1 MNELEITIKTNFK
14 TTINLKKFLKNFTLI
29 IFVIFFGT
37 NNFEK
42 FGEVFAAK
50 FQSEIRPE
58 IQAKNSVQN
67 AAQVSALPHLAK

>member
-14 TTINLKKFLKNFTLI
+14 TTINLKKFFRNLALI
-29 IFVIFFGT
+29 IFAIFFGF

-50 FQSEIRPE
+50 FQSEI
-58 IQAKNSVQN
+58 QSKNSARN
-67 AAQVSALPHLAK
+67 SPLVSTRL